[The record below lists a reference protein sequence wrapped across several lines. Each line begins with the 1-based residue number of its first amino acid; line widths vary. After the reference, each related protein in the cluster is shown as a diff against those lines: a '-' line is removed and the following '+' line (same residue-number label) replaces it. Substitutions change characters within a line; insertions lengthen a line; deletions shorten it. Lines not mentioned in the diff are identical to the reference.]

1 MGRSPFLIDQAQ
13 EPTPHQTT
21 FLLPIQTDHCS
32 TVPPFAS
39 YSASHRNPLWRAV
52 CASASQA
59 GTCHPLPPSV
69 PVSSP
74 TQQKVSTDQEFRFRR
89 TFVAVADS
97 RPPNIPQPSGGF
109 LGQILCFDYLHHFS
123 ARVHAIRG
131 VTSLTSWTRKGT
143 QNARGQFDSTGLTPK
158 GPWAGLHEGL
168 DQFLGEACHRI
179 EILAKESTRV

>member
-1 MGRSPFLIDQAQ
+1 MRPNFFSRSDGSPPSSCYSPDRFRSPQDSNVVGRSPFLIDQAQ

-32 TVPPFAS
+32 TLPPFAS

-59 GTCHPLPPSV
+59 ETCHPLPPSV

-74 TQQKVSTDQEFRFRR
+74 TEEKVPTDQEIRFRR

-97 RPPNIPQPSGGF
+97 PPLISLSQVAVSSDRYCVLTTCIVSRREFMQFVGSRHSPPGPGR
-109 LGQILCFDYLHHFS
+109 
-123 ARVHAIRG
+123 ARRMPEG
-131 VTSLTSWTRKGT
+131 SLTLPG
-143 QNARGQFDSTGLTPK
+143 
-158 GPWAGLHEGL
+158 
-168 DQFLGEACHRI
+168 
-179 EILAKESTRV
+179 